1 MKCSNCGKEVPD
13 DLAFCEGCGAPLSVA
28 DTSIETV
35 ADDNSDAAPPKPEE
49 IASPEKGDAGDQASD
64 APEKEAENAK
74 QPDRAAAAASPAT
87 RPHNIIYGFGFF
99 AGLAMVIAGMLIA
112 VIYNSDIDTTTR
124 FGADFYTESYQGI
137 AETVQAIVVLTKVC
151 GGILAG
157 LGALLMNTFA
167 EWGEKK

>member
-1 MKCSNCGKEVPD
+1 
-13 DLAFCEGCGAPLSVA
+13 
-28 DTSIETV
+28 
-35 ADDNSDAAPPKPEE
+35 
-49 IASPEKGDAGDQASD
+49 
-64 APEKEAENAK
+64 
-74 QPDRAAAAASPAT
+74 
-87 RPHNIIYGFGFF
+87 
-99 AGLAMVIAGMLIA
+99 MVIAGMLIA

-167 EWGEKK
+167 ERGEKK